1 MAINV
6 NELSN
11 VNTYRQSATKV
22 VDARAQQPQEKVV
35 ADEVKPKPE
44 ADPVSSRE
52 LLKQVQNHPQ
62 MIRRNLEFSID
73 EETGREV
80 VRVIDSDTK
89 EVIRQLPPEQ
99 ILRMIAQIQELRD
112 SMTPGVLLDD
122 KV

>member
-22 VDARAQQPQEKVV
+22 DARSQQPQGQVV
-35 ADEVKPKPE
+35 ADEEKPKPE

-52 LLKQVQNHPQ
+52 LLKQVENHPQ
-62 MIRRNLEFSID
+62 MVRRNLEFSID

-99 ILRMIAQIQELRD
+99 ILHMIAQIQELRD

>member
-22 VDARAQQPQEKVV
+22 ADARAQQPQGKVV
-35 ADEVKPKPE
+35 ADEGKAKPE

-62 MIRRNLEFSID
+62 MVRRNLEFSID

-99 ILRMIAQIQELRD
+99 ILHMIAQIQELRD

>member
-11 VNTYRQSATKV
+11 VNTYRQSAAK
-22 VDARAQQPQEKVV
+22 VDARSQQPQEKAV
-35 ADEVKPKPE
+35 ADDKPVV
-44 ADPVSSRE
+44 DSVSSRE
-52 LLKQVQNHPQ
+52 LLKQVENHPQ
-62 MIRRNLEFSID
+62 MVRRNLAFSID

-80 VRVIDSDTK
+80 IRVIDSETK

-99 ILRMIAQIQELRD
+99 ILHMIAQIQELRE

>member
-22 VDARAQQPQEKVV
+22 DARSQQPQGQVV
-35 ADEVKPKPE
+35 ADEGKAKPE
-44 ADPVSSRE
+44 VDSVSSRE
-52 LLKQVQNHPQ
+52 LLKQVENHPQ
-62 MIRRNLEFSID
+62 MVRRNLEFSID

-80 VRVIDSDTK
+80 IRVIDSDTK

-99 ILRMIAQIQELRD
+99 ILHIIAQIQELRE

>member
-35 ADEVKPKPE
+35 ADEVKPKPG

-99 ILRMIAQIQELRD
+99 ILHMIAQIQELRD